1 MALPVVGPFGVFD
14 GMQLPCSGI
23 ILVPRGPYHLGV
35 QCPQS
40 LGSGSR
46 ADIAAPDQN
55 AMPIAPRAGRLLAEQ
70 NEIWAERRYLDMD
83 EFREWRATRQPTHAG
98 GNIVAPSE
106 KRDAI
111 TGSNLQQ
118 NLDLTVPGY
127 FLGAW

>member
-1 MALPVVGPFGVFD
+1 MPAKPRIRLTGRRSSAGSKRNAYCPARRLP
-14 GMQLPCSGI
+14 
-23 ILVPRGPYHLGV
+23 
-35 QCPQS
+35 
-40 LGSGSR
+40 
-46 ADIAAPDQN
+46 
-55 AMPIAPRAGRLLAEQ
+55 LLAEQ